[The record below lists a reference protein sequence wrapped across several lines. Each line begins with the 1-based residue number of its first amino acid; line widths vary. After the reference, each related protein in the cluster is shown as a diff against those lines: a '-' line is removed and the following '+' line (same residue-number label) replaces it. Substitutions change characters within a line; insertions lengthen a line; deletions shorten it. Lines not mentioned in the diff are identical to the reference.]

1 MQQESDCHSEVSHPR
16 QQASG
21 LTRLVKRSDRID
33 ASAFQ
38 RLAEDHCSIL
48 RRAFESYLIWEAFGD
63 LIRNVHRGDSEY
75 PRVFFFQ
82 PFTLACVNAA
92 FDSFV
97 TNLYKFHDKISDE
110 LNTLVDLGVRYG
122 RVDPELERRL
132 RAQIRTAR
140 SFAVKKH
147 IHSLRNRQIGH
158 YDVTAD
164 ERSSL
169 TTLQPTKEE
178 IREYFQQLAEILK
191 TCAAHTRFRHLP
203 LVYNQLE
210 KRMRDSAEMVTSYI
224 RGRKAP

>member
-1 MQQESDCHSEVSHPR
+1 M
-16 QQASG
+16 
-21 LTRLVKRSDRID
+21 KRSDRID
-33 ASAFQ
+33 ASVFQ
-38 RLAEDHCSIL
+38 RLVEDHCSIL

-82 PFTLACVNAA
+82 PLTLTWVNAA

-97 TNLYKFHDKISDE
+97 TNLYKFHDTRSDE

-122 RVDPELERRL
+122 RIDPALERRL
-132 RAQIRTAR
+132 RVQIRTAR
-140 SFAVKKH
+140 SFAARKH

-164 ERSSL
+164 ERSAL

-178 IREYFQQLAEILK
+178 IREYFQQLAEIIK
-191 TCAAHTRFRHLP
+191 TCAAHARFRHLP
-203 LVYNQLE
+203 LVYDQLE
-210 KRMRDSAEMVTSYI
+210 KQMRDCAEMVTSYI
-224 RGRKAP
+224 CGRKAPCLESLSYYM